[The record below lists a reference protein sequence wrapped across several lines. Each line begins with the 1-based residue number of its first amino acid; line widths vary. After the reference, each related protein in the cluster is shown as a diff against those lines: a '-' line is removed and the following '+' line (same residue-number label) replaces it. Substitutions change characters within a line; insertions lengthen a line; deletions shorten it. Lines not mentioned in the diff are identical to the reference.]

1 MTIFKIV
8 HEQSLDVDEYNRA
21 TEVLRARIEIILDD
35 EVDPETY
42 DFLAGKLGLEVY
54 TALQLPRPDEDWL
67 RLRPA
72 WAKLSKK
79 ERAAFAAKI
88 EQTAAANQARI
99 IETGGN
105 GDD

>member
-1 MTIFKIV
+1 MTVFKIV
-8 HEQSLDVDEYNRA
+8 HEQSLDVDEYNQA

-42 DFLAGKLGLEVY
+42 DFLAGKLGPEVY

-72 WAKLSKK
+72 WAKLSKE
-79 ERAAFAAKI
+79 ERAAFATKV
-88 EQTAAANQARI
+88 ERTAAANQARI

>member
-1 MTIFKIV
+1 MTVFKIV
-8 HEQSLDVDEYNRA
+8 HEQSLDVDEYNQA
-21 TEVLRARIEIILDD
+21 TEVHRARIEIILDD
-35 EVDPETY
+35 ELDPETY

-72 WAKLSKK
+72 WAKLSKE
-79 ERAAFAAKI
+79 ERTAFATKI

>member
-1 MTIFKIV
+1 MTVFKII
-8 HEQSLDVDEYNRA
+8 HEQSLDVDEYNQA
-21 TEVLRARIEIILDD
+21 TEVHRARIEIILDD

-72 WAKLSKK
+72 WAKLSKE
-79 ERAAFAAKI
+79 ERAAFAAKV
-88 EQTAAANQARI
+88 EQIAAANQARI